1 MRADS
6 VVRARLDRD
15 TKDRAAEA
23 LREMGLSVSEAI
35 RLLLRRVAEE
45 KRLPFAV
52 QVPNAS
58 TVRAMNELNRGR
70 GQRFESVEELF
81 RDLETEHPADKM
93 T

>member
-15 TKDRAAEA
+15 TKDRATEA

-70 GQRFESVEELF
+70 GQRFENVEELF

>member
-6 VVRARLDRD
+6 VVRAGLDRD
-15 TKDRAAEA
+15 TKDRATEA

-52 QVPNAS
+52 QVPNAA
-58 TVRAMNELNRGR
+58 TVRAMNELNEGRGR
-70 GQRFESVEELF
+70 RFENVEELF
-81 RDLETEHPADKM
+81 QDLENEHPVDEV

>member
-58 TVRAMNELNRGR
+58 TVRAMNELNKGR
-70 GQRFESVEELF
+70 GQRFENVEELF
-81 RDLETEHPADKM
+81 QDLETEHPVDKM

>member
-15 TKDRAAEA
+15 TKDRATVA

-52 QVPNAS
+52 QVPNAA
-58 TVRAMNELNRGR
+58 TVRAMDELKQGR
-70 GQRFESVEELF
+70 GQRFENVEELF
-81 RDLETEHPADKM
+81 RDLETEHL
-93 T
+93 

>member
-15 TKDRAAEA
+15 TKDRAAAA
-23 LREMGLSVSEAI
+23 LRDMGLSVSEAI

-58 TVRAMNELNRGR
+58 TVGAMNELNQGR
-70 GQRFESVEELF
+70 GQRFENVEELF
-81 RDLETEHPADKM
+81 RDLETEHPVNRV

>member
-23 LREMGLSVSEAI
+23 LREMGLTVSEAI

-45 KRLPFAV
+45 RRLPFAV
-52 QVPNAS
+52 QVPNAA

-70 GQRFESVEELF
+70 GQRFENVEELF
-81 RDLETEHPADKM
+81 QDLENEDPVDEM

>member
-52 QVPNAS
+52 EVPNAA
-58 TVRAMNELNRGR
+58 TLRAMNELDEGR
-70 GQRFESVEELF
+70 GQRFENVEELF
-81 RDLETEHPADKM
+81 QDLENEHPVDKV

>member
-52 QVPNAS
+52 QVPNAA
-58 TVRAMNELNRGR
+58 TVRAMNELNQGR
-70 GQRFESVEELF
+70 GQRFENVEELF
-81 RDLETEHPADKM
+81 QDLENEHPVDEV

>member
-1 MRADS
+1 MRANS

-15 TKDRAAEA
+15 TKDRATEA

-52 QVPNAS
+52 QVPNAA
-58 TVRAMNELNRGR
+58 TVRAMDELNKGR
-70 GQRFESVEELF
+70 GQRLENVEEIF
-81 RDLETEHPADKM
+81 QDLETEHPVTK
-93 T
+93 

>member
-70 GQRFESVEELF
+70 GQRFENVEELF

>member
-1 MRADS
+1 MKADS

-15 TKDRAAEA
+15 TKDRATEA
-23 LREMGLSVSEAI
+23 LRGMGLSVSEAI

-52 QVPNAS
+52 RVPNAA
-58 TVRAMNELNRGR
+58 TVRAMNELNQGR
-70 GQRFESVEELF
+70 GQRFENVEELF
-81 RDLETEHPADKM
+81 QDLENEHPVDEV

>member
-52 QVPNAS
+52 QVPNAA
-58 TVRAMNELNRGR
+58 TVRAMNELNKGR
-70 GQRFESVEELF
+70 GQRFDNVEELF
-81 RDLETEHPADKM
+81 QDLDTEHPVDEV

>member
-15 TKDRAAEA
+15 TKDRAAAA

-52 QVPNAS
+52 QVPNAA
-58 TVRAMNELNRGR
+58 TVRAMHELNEGR
-70 GQRFESVEELF
+70 GQRFENVEELF
-81 RDLETEHPADKM
+81 QDLENEHPVDKV

>member
-15 TKDRAAEA
+15 TKDRATEA

-52 QVPNAS
+52 RVPNAA
-58 TVRAMNELNRGR
+58 TVRAMDELNKGR
-70 GQRFESVEELF
+70 GQRFENVEELF
-81 RDLETEHPADKM
+81 QDLETEHPVTK
-93 T
+93 

>member
-6 VVRARLDRD
+6 VVRARLDRE

-52 QVPNAS
+52 QVPNAT
-58 TVRAMNELNRGR
+58 TVRAMNELNEGR
-70 GQRFESVEELF
+70 GQRFENVEELF

>member
-15 TKDRAAEA
+15 TKDRATEA

-70 GQRFESVEELF
+70 SQRFENVEELF

>member
-15 TKDRAAEA
+15 TKDRATEA

-52 QVPNAS
+52 QVPNAA
-58 TVRAMNELNRGR
+58 TVRAMDELNQGR
-70 GQRFESVEELF
+70 GQRFENVEELF
-81 RDLETEHPADKM
+81 QDLETEHL
-93 T
+93 

>member
-15 TKDRAAEA
+15 TKDRATEA

-52 QVPNAS
+52 EVPNAA
-58 TVRAMNELNRGR
+58 TVRAMNELDEGRGR
-70 GQRFESVEELF
+70 RFENVEELF
-81 RDLETEHPADKM
+81 QDLENEDPVDKM

>member
-15 TKDRAAEA
+15 TKDRATEA
-23 LREMGLSVSEAI
+23 LGEMGLSVSEAI

-52 QVPNAS
+52 RVPNAA
-58 TVRAMNELNRGR
+58 TVGAMNELNQGR
-70 GQRFESVEELF
+70 GQRFENVEELF
-81 RDLETEHPADKM
+81 QDLENERPVDEVT
-93 T
+93 

>member
-15 TKDRAAEA
+15 TKDRATEA
-23 LREMGLSVSEAI
+23 LGQMGLSVSEAI

-52 QVPNAS
+52 QVPNAA
-58 TVRAMNELNRGR
+58 TVRAMNELNEGR
-70 GQRFESVEELF
+70 GQRFENVEELF
-81 RDLETEHPADKM
+81 QDLENEHPVDKV

>member
-15 TKDRAAEA
+15 TKDRATEA

-52 QVPNAS
+52 QVPNAA
-58 TVRAMNELNRGR
+58 TVRAMDELNKGR
-70 GQRFESVEELF
+70 GQRFENVEELF
-81 RDLETEHPADKM
+81 QDLETEHPVTK
-93 T
+93 

>member
-23 LREMGLSVSEAI
+23 LRAMGLSVSEAI

-45 KRLPFAV
+45 QRLPFAV
-52 QVPNAS
+52 QGPNAA
-58 TVRAMNELNRGR
+58 TVRAMNELNSGR
-70 GQRFESVEELF
+70 GQRFENVEELIQ
-81 RDLETEHPADKM
+81 DLETEHPADKV

>member
-52 QVPNAS
+52 QVPNAA
-58 TVRAMNELNRGR
+58 TVRAMNELNEGR
-70 GQRFESVEELF
+70 GQRFENVEELF
-81 RDLETEHPADKM
+81 QDLENEHLWTK
-93 T
+93 

>member
-15 TKDRAAEA
+15 TKDRATEA

-52 QVPNAS
+52 QVPNAA
-58 TVRAMNELNRGR
+58 TVRAMDELNQGR
-70 GQRFESVEELF
+70 GQRFENVEELF
-81 RDLETEHPADKM
+81 QDLETEHPVDEV

>member
-52 QVPNAS
+52 QVPNAA
-58 TVRAMNELNRGR
+58 TVRAMNELNQGR
-70 GQRFESVEELF
+70 GQRFENVEELF
-81 RDLETEHPADKM
+81 QDLETEDPVDKVM
-93 T
+93 

>member
-15 TKDRAAEA
+15 TKDRATEA
-23 LREMGLSVSEAI
+23 LQEMGLSVSEAI

-52 QVPNAS
+52 QVPNAA
-58 TVRAMNELNRGR
+58 TVRAMDELKQGR
-70 GQRFESVEELF
+70 GQRFENVEELF
-81 RDLETEHPADKM
+81 RDLETEHL
-93 T
+93 

>member
-15 TKDRAAEA
+15 TKDRATEA

-52 QVPNAS
+52 QVPNAA
-58 TVRAMNELNRGR
+58 TVRAMDELKQGR
-70 GQRFESVEELF
+70 GQRFENVEELF
-81 RDLETEHPADKM
+81 RDLETEHL
-93 T
+93 

>member
-15 TKDRAAEA
+15 TKDRATEA

-52 QVPNAS
+52 QVPNAA
-58 TVRAMNELNRGR
+58 TVRAMNELNEGRGR
-70 GQRFESVEELF
+70 RFENVEELF
-81 RDLETEHPADKM
+81 QDLENEHPVDEV